1 MFKYTYKKLLHAC
14 CAIVV
19 AVSAIDTY
27 WLSKARAYI
36 QEVEQ
41 NPLGQYL
48 ISLDGGDVS
57 LFILCKFLG
66 TYVAVAA
73 IYCMNI
79 NRPNSE
85 LFVAASLAI
94 AQLFLLAYLYYGL
107 AFNF

>member
-1 MFKYTYKKLLHAC
+1 MFKHIYKKLLHIC

-19 AVSAIDTY
+19 TVSAIDTY

-73 IYCMNI
+73 IYYMNRT
-79 NRPNSE
+79 RPNRA

-107 AFNF
+107 ALSF